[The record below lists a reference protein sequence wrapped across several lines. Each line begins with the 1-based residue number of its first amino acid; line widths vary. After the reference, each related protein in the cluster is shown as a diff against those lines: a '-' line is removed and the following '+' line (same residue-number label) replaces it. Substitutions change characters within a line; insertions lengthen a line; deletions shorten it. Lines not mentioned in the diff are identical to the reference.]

1 MPTLLYWTATMC
13 PGSMLWVCMQ
23 KSTKQDLCSWLVM
36 ERILHKDILRGAEVI
51 VGKQFFGP
59 QGKGVEN
66 VGKDKLGCYL
76 LPSTLAEMV

>member
-1 MPTLLYWTATMC
+1 
-13 PGSMLWVCMQ
+13 
-23 KSTKQDLCSWLVM
+23 M